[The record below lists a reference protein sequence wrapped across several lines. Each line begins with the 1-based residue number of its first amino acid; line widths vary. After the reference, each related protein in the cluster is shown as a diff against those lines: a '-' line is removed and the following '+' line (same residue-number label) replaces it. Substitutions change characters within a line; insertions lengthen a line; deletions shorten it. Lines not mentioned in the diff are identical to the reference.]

1 MRVFA
6 YLCFACAV
14 AAKAPVGDF
23 DGESVR
29 FLASKSPRSA
39 ASSLAGGEVGEYERE
54 TQSPMVWLNLRKS
67 NLGVKSLWPSIGHVN
82 AAARDLGEPYAA

>member
-6 YLCFACAV
+6 YLCFACTV

-23 DGESVR
+23 DGEPGR
-29 FLASKSPRSA
+29 FLASVTRHNV

-67 NLGVKSLWPSIGHVN
+67 NLGVKALWPSIAGFGERQ
-82 AAARDLGEPYAA
+82 AA